1 VAVSAMVSA
10 HGSMF
15 AQMKS
20 AGTPLQGKELELS
33 KYISIFA

>member
-20 AGTPLQGKELELS
+20 AGKCRHT
-33 KYISIFA
+33 FARKGVRII